1 MDISQTLDDW
11 LNEAEFAA
19 NIAFRQLTPARNAVF
34 EPFPASIKQIL
45 QQVLKQKGIS
55 ALYSHQADAIR
66 RLEAGENIV
75 ISTGTSSGKSLCY
88 SIPILNQQLSQPGAT
103 ALLMFPT
110 KALTNDQHKSFL
122 DYASLLPGDGIKP
135 AIYDGDTPSGQ
146 RTAIRKSA
154 SILLTN
160 PDMLH
165 QGILPHHTNWARFF
179 SKLRFI
185 VIDEMH
191 IYRGVFG
198 SHFANLMRRLK
209 RICAFYNAYPQFVL
223 TSATIGNPE
232 ELATSLVEQKV
243 HLIDEDGSPKGPA
256 HFLVYNPPLVDEK
269 LGIRKSSIDFGVLF
283 TQKLMKSSH
292 QTLVFARTR
301 RTVEMLLTY
310 LRTRLPFQERESVRG
325 YRSGYLKSERREI
338 EQGLKSNTLRA
349 VFSTSALELGVDIG
363 DLDAVILVGFP
374 GTIATTHQRIG
385 RAGRKQQPSLGILIV
400 TNEAMDQYLAAHPEY
415 LVDRNPEQALIDPQ
429 NLVILLQHIGCAAF
443 ELPFS
448 STENFGSMTAAELAR
463 FLDLLEQSGSLTRQG
478 DDYYWLADRYPAA
491 EVSLRSS
498 TPNVISLNVV
508 GEADSMS
515 FIGSVDANAARWY
528 VHKEAIYLHDA
539 EMYEVVDLDLEKGV
553 CLLKPSQSEYYTIP
567 VMDTKIIDYSLTSSV
582 GYQNFTANYGSLD
595 LEISIN
601 SFQKK
606 RWMTNEL
613 LGVGQIDLPPQNLHT
628 TGFWLGISPNFIETL
643 RSDNLWGSDPN
654 LYGPEWNRLRQ
665 KILLRDNYTC
675 RACGQLFESSILHVH
690 HVQPFRTFADSALAN
705 QASNLVTLCPS
716 CHHKAETSVMVR
728 SGLAAVAYALRSIA
742 PLLIMCDREDISLLS
757 ENRSVLN
764 DANPAILVYDNIP
777 GGIGLSRKLYDLRN
791 FWIERAIEVIHDCQC
806 ESGCPACV
814 GPIGEPGY
822 GGKKEALALL
832 KGLRYG

>member
-1 MDISQTLDDW
+1 MDITGTLEDW
-11 LNEAEFAA
+11 FKEAEFAG
-19 NIAFRQLTPARNAVF
+19 NVAFQKFTPAREAIF
-34 EPFPASIKQIL
+34 EPFPASIHPAI

-55 ALYSHQADAIR
+55 ALYSHQAEAIR

-88 SIPILNQQLSQPGAT
+88 SIPILNQQLNQPGAT
-103 ALLMFPT
+103 ALLLFPT
-110 KALTNDQHKSFL
+110 KALTNDQQNSFS
-122 DYASLLPGDGIKP
+122 DFANLLPGGAIRP
-135 AIYDGDTPSGQ
+135 AIYDGDTPSSQ
-146 RTAIRKSA
+146 RSAIRKTA

-179 SKLRFI
+179 SKLRFV

-198 SHFANLMRRLK
+198 SHFANLIRRLM
-209 RICAFYNAYPQFVL
+209 RICAFYNAYPQFIL

-232 ELATSLVEQKV
+232 ELATNLVEQTV
-243 HLIDEDGSPKGPA
+243 HLIDEDGSPRGPA
-256 HFLVYNPPLVDEK
+256 HFLVYNPPFVDEK
-269 LGIRKSSIDFGVLF
+269 LGIRKSSIDFGVIF
-283 TQKLMKSSH
+283 TQKLMKSAH
-292 QTLVFARTR
+292 QSLVFARTR

-310 LRTRLPFQERESVRG
+310 LRSRLPFQERESVRG

-338 EQGLKSNTLRA
+338 EQGLKSGTQKA

-400 TNEAMDQYLAAHPEY
+400 TNEAMDQYLATHPEY
-415 LVDRNPEQALIDPQ
+415 LIDRNPEQALIDPQ
-429 NLVILLQHIGCAAF
+429 NLIILLQHVGCAAF

-448 STENFGSMTAAELAR
+448 STEDFGSMSAAELAR
-463 FLDLLEQSGSLTRQG
+463 FLDLLEQSGSLTKQG
-478 DDYYWLADRYPAA
+478 EDYYWLADRYPAA
-491 EVSLRSS
+491 DVSLRSS
-498 TPNVISLNVV
+498 TPNVVSLNVV
-508 GEADSMS
+508 GEGEDTGY
-515 FIGSVDANAARWY
+515 IGSVDANAARWY
-528 VHKEAIYLHDA
+528 VHKEAIYLHNA
-539 EMYEVVDLDLEKGV
+539 EMYVVLDLDLEQGV
-553 CLLKPSQSEYYTIP
+553 CVLKPSQSEYYTIP
-567 VMDTKIIDYSLTSSV
+567 VIDTRIIDYNLTSSV
-582 GYQNFTANYGSLD
+582 GYQNFSANYGSLD

-628 TGFWLGISPNFIETL
+628 TGFWLGISPNLIDNL
-643 RSDNLWGSDPN
+643 RASRLWGSDPN
-654 LYGPEWNRLRQ
+654 IYSAGWDRLRQ
-665 KILLRDNYTC
+665 KILLRDSNIC
-675 RACGQLFESSILHVH
+675 RACGLTFEPSQLHVH
-690 HVQPFRTFADSALAN
+690 HVQPFRTFADPAMAN

-716 CHHKAETSVMVR
+716 CHHKAEISVMVR
-728 SGLAAVAYALRSIA
+728 SGLAAAAYALRSIA

-791 FWIERAIEVIHDCQC
+791 FWIERAIEVIASCQC
-806 ESGCPACV
+806 DSGCPACV
-814 GPIGEPGY
+814 GPVGEPGF
-822 GGKKEALALL
+822 GGKAEALALL
-832 KGLRYG
+832 KGLRNG

>member
-1 MDISQTLDDW
+1 MDITETLENW
-11 LNEAEFAA
+11 LKDPEFAE
-19 NIAFRQLTPARNAVF
+19 NIAFQKLTPAHNAIF
-34 EPFPASIKQIL
+34 EPFPASIQPDL
-45 QQVLKQKGIS
+45 QKVLIHKGVS
-55 ALYSHQADAIR
+55 ALYSHQAEAIR
-66 RLEAGENIV
+66 RLEMGENIV
-75 ISTGTSSGKSLCY
+75 LSTGTSSGKSLCY

-103 ALLMFPT
+103 ALLLFPT
-110 KALTNDQHKSFL
+110 KALTNDQHNSFS
-122 DYASLLPGDGIKP
+122 DYANLLPGDAIKP
-135 AIYDGDTPSGQ
+135 AIYDGDTPSNQ

-154 SILLTN
+154 TILLTN

-179 SKLRFI
+179 SKLRFV

-198 SHFANLMRRLK
+198 SHFANLIRRLK
-209 RICAFYNAYPQFVL
+209 RICAFYNAFPQFIL

-232 ELATSLVEQKV
+232 ELATSLIEQNV

-256 HFLVYNPPLVDEK
+256 HFLVYNPPFVDEK
-269 LGIRKSSIDFGVLF
+269 LGIRKSSIDFGVIF
-283 TQKLMKSSH
+283 TQKLMKSAH
-292 QTLVFARTR
+292 QSLVFARTR

-310 LRTRLPFQERESVRG
+310 LRNRLPYQDRESVRG

-338 EQGLKSNTLRA
+338 EQGLKSGTLKA

-415 LVDRNPEQALIDPQ
+415 LVEQNPEQALIDPQ
-429 NLVILLQHIGCAAF
+429 NLVILLQHISCAAF
-443 ELPFS
+443 ELPFAR
-448 STENFGSMTAAELAR
+448 TENFGSISAADLTR

-478 DDYYWLADRYPAA
+478 EDYYWLADRYPAA

-498 TPNVISLNVV
+498 TPNVVSLNVV
-508 GEADSMS
+508 GEGEDKK

-539 EMYEVVDLDLEKGV
+539 EMYEVLDLDLEKGV
-553 CLLKPSQSEYYTIP
+553 CFLKPSQSEYYTIP
-567 VMDTKIIDYSLTSSV
+567 VIDTKIIDYNLTSSV
-582 GYQNFTANYGSLD
+582 GYQNYSANYGSLD

-601 SFQKK
+601 TFQKK

-628 TGFWLGISPNFIETL
+628 TGFWLGISPSFIDTL
-643 RSDNLWGSDPN
+643 RAGQQWGSDPN
-654 LYGPEWNRLRQ
+654 IYGPEWNRLRQ
-665 KILLRDNYTC
+665 KILLRDNNTC
-675 RACGQLFESSILHVH
+675 RACGKSFEPSDLHVH
-690 HVQPFRTFADSALAN
+690 HVQPFRTFTDLALAN

-716 CHHKAETSVMVR
+716 CHHKAEISVMVR
-728 SGLAAVAYALRSIA
+728 SGLAAAAYALRSIA

-791 FWIERAIEVIHDCQC
+791 FWIERAIEVIESCQC

-814 GPIGEPGY
+814 GPVGEPGY
-822 GGKKEALALL
+822 GGKAEALALL

>member
-1 MDISQTLDDW
+1 MDIAQTLDDW
-11 LNEAEFAA
+11 LKEAEFAE
-19 NIAFRQLTPARNAVF
+19 NIAYRQLTPPRQALF
-34 EPFPASIKQIL
+34 EPFPSSIHSA
-45 QQVLKQKGIS
+45 LKRTLNGKGIT
-55 ALYSHQADAIR
+55 ALYSHQAKAISL
-66 RLEAGENIV
+66 LESGENIV

-88 SIPILNQQLSQPGAT
+88 GIPILNQQLNQPGAT
-103 ALLMFPT
+103 SLLLFPT
-110 KALTNDQHKSFL
+110 KALTNDQYNNFA
-122 DYASLLPGDGIKP
+122 DYAEQLPGGNIKP
-135 AIYDGDTPSGQ
+135 AIYDGDTPNHQ
-146 RTAIRKSA
+146 RSAMRKSA
-154 SILLTN
+154 TILMTN

-179 SKLRFI
+179 SNLRFV
-185 VIDEMH
+185 VIDEIH

-232 ELATSLVEQKV
+232 ELAASLIEQKV

-269 LGIRKSSIDFGVLF
+269 LGIRKSSIDFGVTF
-283 TQKLMKSSH
+283 AQKLMHANH
-292 QTLVFARTR
+292 QSLVFARTR

-310 LRTRLPFQERESVRG
+310 LRHRLPIQEQNAVRG
-325 YRSGYLKSERREI
+325 YRSGYLKYERREI
-338 EQGLKSNTLRA
+338 EQGLKSGSVRA

-374 GTIATTHQRIG
+374 GTIATARQRIG
-385 RAGRKQQPSLGILIV
+385 RAGRKQQPSLGIMIA

-448 STENFGSMTAAELAR
+448 RSEGFGSMNPEELAR

-478 DDYYWLADRYPAA
+478 EEYYWLADRYPAA

-498 TPNVISLNVV
+498 TPNVVSLNVV
-508 GEADSMS
+508 EENNESH

-539 EMYEVVDLDLEKGV
+539 EMYEVLDLNLEQGV
-553 CLLKPSQSEYYTIP
+553 CYLKPSQSEYFTIP
-567 VMDTKIIDYSLTSSV
+567 VIDTRIIEYNLTSSV
-582 GYQNFTANYGSLD
+582 SYQNFSANYGSLD

-601 SFQKK
+601 TFQKK

-613 LGVGQIDLPPQNLHT
+613 LGIGQIDLPPQNLHT
-628 TGFWLGISPNFIETL
+628 TGFWLGISPNFVETL
-643 RSDNLWGSDPN
+643 RSEKLWGADPN
-654 LYGPEWNRLRQ
+654 AYGPYWNRLRQ

-675 RACGQLFESSILHVH
+675 RNCGKTFEVSELHVH
-690 HVQPFRTFADSALAN
+690 HLQPFRTFADPAMAN
-705 QASNLVTLCPS
+705 QASNLVTLCAS
-716 CHHKAETSVMVR
+716 CHHKAEINVMVR
-728 SGLAAVAYALRSIA
+728 SGLAAASYALRSIA

-757 ENRSVLN
+757 ENRSILN
-764 DANPAILVYDNIP
+764 DANPAILVYDNVP

-814 GPIGEPGY
+814 GPVGEPGY

>member
-1 MDISQTLDDW
+1 MDITQTLDDW
-11 LNEAEFAA
+11 LKAAEFAE
-19 NIAFRQLTPARNAVF
+19 NIAYRQLTPPRQALF
-34 EPFPASIKQIL
+34 ESFPATIHPA
-45 QQVLKQKGIS
+45 LKRTLNEKGIS
-55 ALYSHQADAIR
+55 ALYSHQAKAISL
-66 RLEAGENIV
+66 LESGENIV

-88 SIPILNQQLSQPGAT
+88 GIPILNQQLNQPGT
-103 ALLMFPT
+103 TSLLLFPT
-110 KALTNDQHKSFL
+110 KALTNDQYNNFADH
-122 DYASLLPGDGIKP
+122 AEQLPDGNIKP
-135 AIYDGDTPSGQ
+135 AIYDGDTPNHQ
-146 RTAIRKSA
+146 RSAMRKSA
-154 SILLTN
+154 TILMTN

-179 SKLRFI
+179 SNLRFV
-185 VIDEMH
+185 VIDEIH

-232 ELATSLVEQKV
+232 ELAASLIEQKV

-269 LGIRKSSIDFGVLF
+269 LGIRKSSIDFGVTF
-283 TQKLMKSSH
+283 AQKLMHADH
-292 QTLVFARTR
+292 QSLVFARTR

-310 LRTRLPFQERESVRG
+310 LRNRLPLQEQSAVRG

-338 EQGLKSNTLRA
+338 EQGLKSGSVRA

-385 RAGRKQQPSLGILIV
+385 RAGRQQQPSLGIMIA

-448 STENFGSMTAAELAR
+448 RSEDFGSINPEELAR
-463 FLDLLEQSGSLTRQG
+463 FLDLLEQSGSLTSQG
-478 DDYYWLADRYPAA
+478 EEYYWLADRYPAA

-498 TPNVISLNVV
+498 TPNVVSLNVV
-508 GEADSMS
+508 EENNKSH

-528 VHKEAIYLHDA
+528 VHKDAIYLHDA
-539 EMYEVVDLDLEKGV
+539 EMYEVMDLNLEQGV
-553 CLLKPSQSEYYTIP
+553 CYLKPSHSEYFTIP
-567 VMDTKIIDYSLTSSV
+567 VIDTRIIEYNLTSSV
-582 GYQNFTANYGSLD
+582 SYQNFSANYGSLD

-601 SFQKK
+601 TFQKK

-628 TGFWLGISPNFIETL
+628 TGFWLGISPNFVETL
-643 RSDNLWGSDPN
+643 RSEKLWGADPN
-654 LYGPEWNRLRQ
+654 VYGPDWNRLRQ

-675 RACGQLFESSILHVH
+675 RSCGKTFDVSELHVH
-690 HVQPFRTFADSALAN
+690 HLQPFRTFADPAMAN
-705 QASNLVTLCPS
+705 QPSNLVTLCAS
-716 CHHKAETSVMVR
+716 CHHKAEINVMVR
-728 SGLAAVAYALRSIA
+728 SGLAAASYALRSIA

-757 ENRSVLN
+757 ENRSILN
-764 DANPAILVYDNIP
+764 DANPAILVYDNVP

-791 FWIERAIEVIHDCQC
+791 FWIDRAIEVIQDCQC

-814 GPIGEPGY
+814 GPVGEPGY

>member
-1 MDISQTLDDW
+1 MDITQTLDYW
-11 LNEAEFAA
+11 LKEADFAE
-19 NIAFRQLTPARNAVF
+19 NIAYRHLTPPRQALF
-34 EPFPASIKQIL
+34 QPFPATIHPA
-45 QQVLKQKGIS
+45 LKRTLNAKGIT
-55 ALYSHQADAIR
+55 ALYSHQAKAISL
-66 RLEAGENIV
+66 LESGENIV

-88 SIPILNQQLSQPGAT
+88 GIPILNQQLNQPGAT
-103 ALLMFPT
+103 SLLLFPI
-110 KALTNDQHKSFL
+110 KALTNDQYNNFA
-122 DYASLLPGDGIKP
+122 DYAEQLQGGNIKP
-135 AIYDGDTPSGQ
+135 AIYDGDTPNHQ
-146 RTAIRKSA
+146 RSAMRKSA
-154 SILLTN
+154 TILMTN

-179 SKLRFI
+179 SKIRFV
-185 VIDEMH
+185 VIDEIH

-232 ELATSLVEQKV
+232 ELAASLIEQKV
-243 HLIDEDGSPKGPA
+243 NLIDEDGSPKGPA

-269 LGIRKSSIDFGVLF
+269 LGIRKSSIDFGVTF
-283 TQKLMKSSH
+283 AQKLMHANH
-292 QTLVFARTR
+292 QSLVFARTR

-310 LRTRLPFQERESVRG
+310 LRHRLPIQEQNAVRG

-338 EQGLKSNTLRA
+338 EQGLKSGSVRA

-385 RAGRKQQPSLGILIV
+385 RAGRKQQPSLGIMIA

-448 STENFGSMTAAELAR
+448 SSEGFGSMSPEELAL

-478 DDYYWLADRYPAA
+478 EEYYWLADRYPAA
-491 EVSLRSS
+491 EISLRSS
-498 TPNVISLNVV
+498 TPNVVSLNVV
-508 GEADSMS
+508 QENNKSH

-528 VHKEAIYLHDA
+528 VHKDAIYLHDA
-539 EMYEVVDLDLEKGV
+539 EMYEVLDLNLEQGV
-553 CLLKPSQSEYYTIP
+553 CYLKPSQSEYFTIP
-567 VMDTKIIDYSLTSSV
+567 VIDTRIIEYNLTSSV
-582 GYQNFTANYGSLD
+582 SYQNFSANYGSLD
-595 LEISIN
+595 LEILIN
-601 SFQKK
+601 TFQKK

-628 TGFWLGISPNFIETL
+628 TGFWLGISPNFVETL
-643 RSDNLWGSDPN
+643 RSEKLWGADPN
-654 LYGPEWNRLRQ
+654 IYGPDWNQLRQ

-675 RACGQLFESSILHVH
+675 RSCGKTFEVSDLHVH
-690 HVQPFRTFADSALAN
+690 HLQPFRTFADPAMAN
-705 QASNLVTLCPS
+705 QASNLVTLCAS
-716 CHHKAETSVMVR
+716 CHHKAEINVIVR
-728 SGLAAVAYALRSIA
+728 SGLAAASYALRSIA

-757 ENRSVLN
+757 ENRSILN
-764 DANPAILVYDNIP
+764 DANPAILVYDNVP

-791 FWIERAIEVIHDCQC
+791 FWIERAIEVIQDCQC

-814 GPIGEPGY
+814 GPVGEPGY

-832 KGLRYG
+832 KGWRYG

>member
-1 MDISQTLDDW
+1 MDITGTLESW
-11 LNEAEFAA
+11 LEEAEFAE
-19 NIAFRQLTPARNAVF
+19 NIAFQQLTPAREAVL
-34 EPFPASIKQIL
+34 EPFPPSIPPAL
-45 QQVLKQKGIS
+45 QQVLKQRGIT
-55 ALYSHQADAIR
+55 ALYSHQAEALR
-66 RLEAGENIV
+66 RLELGENIV

-88 SIPILNQQLSQPGAT
+88 SIPILNQQMHQPEAT
-103 ALLMFPT
+103 ALLLYPT
-110 KALTNDQHKSFL
+110 KALTNDQHNNFI
-122 DYASLLPGDGIKP
+122 DYAKLLPGNDIKP
-135 AIYDGDTPSGQ
+135 AIYDGDTPSSQ

-154 SILLTN
+154 TILMTN

-179 SKLRFI
+179 SNLRFV

-198 SHFANLMRRLK
+198 SHFANLIRRLQ

-232 ELATSLVEQKV
+232 ELATNLVEQKV

-269 LGIRKSSIDFGVLF
+269 LGIRKSSIDFGVIF
-283 TQKLMKSSH
+283 TQKLMKSTH
-292 QTLVFARTR
+292 QSLIFARTR
-301 RTVEMLLTY
+301 RTVEMLLAY
-310 LRTRLPFQERESVRG
+310 LRNRLPFQERESVRG

-338 EQGLKSNTLRA
+338 EQGLKSGSLRA
-349 VFSTSALELGVDIG
+349 VFSTSALELGIDIG
-363 DLDAVILVGFP
+363 DLDAVVLVGFP

-448 STENFGSMTAAELAR
+448 STENFGSMSAEDLSR

-498 TPNVISLNVV
+498 TPNVVSLNVV
-508 GEADSMS
+508 DEGNEKE

-539 EMYEVVDLDLEKGV
+539 EMYEVLDLDLDQGV
-553 CLLKPSQSEYYTIP
+553 CLLKPSRSEYYTIP
-567 VMDTKIIDYSLTSSV
+567 VIDTRIIDYNLTSSV
-582 GYQNFTANYGSLD
+582 GYQNFSANYGSLD

-601 SFQKK
+601 SYQKK

-613 LGVGQIDLPPQNLHT
+613 LGLGQIDLPPQNLHT
-628 TGFWLGISPNFIETL
+628 TGFWLGISPNLIETL
-643 RSDNLWGSDPN
+643 RTNRLWGSDSN
-654 LYGPEWNRLRQ
+654 IYGPEWNQLRQ
-665 KILLRDNYTC
+665 KILLRDSYTC
-675 RACGQLFESSILHVH
+675 RACGKAFEPSDLHVH
-690 HVQPFRTFADSALAN
+690 HMQPFRTFADPAIAN
-705 QASNLVTLCPS
+705 QASNLVTLCAS
-716 CHHKAETSVMVR
+716 CHHKAEINVMVR
-728 SGLAAVAYALRSIA
+728 SGLAAAAYALRSIA

-791 FWIERAIEVIHDCQC
+791 FWIERAVEVIQGCQC

-814 GPIGEPGY
+814 GPVGEPGY
-822 GGKKEALALL
+822 GGKEEALALL

>member
-1 MDISQTLDDW
+1 MDITGTLESW
-11 LNEAEFAA
+11 LEEAEFSE
-19 NIAFRQLTPARNAVF
+19 NIAFQQLTPAREAVL
-34 EPFPASIKQIL
+34 EPFPATIPPAL
-45 QQVLKQKGIS
+45 QQVLKQRGIT
-55 ALYSHQADAIR
+55 ALYSHQAEAISH
-66 RLEAGENIV
+66 LESGENIV

-88 SIPILNQQLSQPGAT
+88 SIPIMNQQINQPGAT
-103 ALLMFPT
+103 ALLLFPT
-110 KALTNDQHKSFL
+110 KALSNDQYNNF
-122 DYASLLPGDGIKP
+122 ASYVKHLPADSIKP
-135 AIYDGDTPSGQ
+135 AIYDGDTPTNQ
-146 RTAIRKSA
+146 RTAIRKTTT
-154 SILLTN
+154 ILITN

-179 SKLRFI
+179 AKLRFV

-198 SHFANLMRRLK
+198 SHFANLIRRLK
-209 RICAFYNAYPQFVL
+209 RICAFYNAYPQFIL

-232 ELATSLVEQKV
+232 ELATNLVEQKV
-243 HLIDEDGSPKGPA
+243 HLINNDGSPKGPS

-269 LGIRKSSIDFGVLF
+269 LGIRKSSIDFGVTF
-283 TQKLMKSSH
+283 TQKLMKSNH
-292 QTLVFARTR
+292 QSLIFARTR

-310 LRTRLPFQERESVRG
+310 LRNRLPFQEREWVRG

-338 EQGLKSNTLRA
+338 EQGLKSGSLRA
-349 VFSTSALELGVDIG
+349 VFSTSALELGIDIG

-385 RAGRKQQPSLGILIV
+385 RAGRKQQTSMGILIV
-400 TNEAMDQYLAAHPEY
+400 TNEAMDQYLASHPEY

-448 STENFGSMTAAELAR
+448 STENFGSMSAEDLSR

-498 TPNVISLNVV
+498 TPNVVSLNVV
-508 GEADSMS
+508 DEGNEKE

-539 EMYEVVDLDLEKGV
+539 EMYEVLDLDLDQGV
-553 CLLKPSQSEYYTIP
+553 CLLKPSRSEYYTIP
-567 VMDTKIIDYSLTSSV
+567 VIDTRIIDYNLTSSV
-582 GYQNFTANYGSLD
+582 GYQNFSANYGSLD

-601 SFQKK
+601 SYQKK

-613 LGVGQIDLPPQNLHT
+613 LGLGQIDLPPQNLHT
-628 TGFWLGISPNFIETL
+628 TGFWLGISPNLIETL
-643 RSDNLWGSDPN
+643 RTNRLWGSDSN
-654 LYGPEWNRLRQ
+654 IYGPEWNRLRQ
-665 KILLRDNYTC
+665 KILMRDSYTC
-675 RACGQLFESSILHVH
+675 RACGKAFEPSELHVH
-690 HVQPFRTFADSALAN
+690 HVQPFRTFADPAIAN
-705 QASNLVTLCPS
+705 QASNLVTLCAS
-716 CHHKAETSVMVR
+716 CHHKAEINVMVR
-728 SGLAAVAYALRSIA
+728 SGLAAAAYALRSIA

-791 FWIERAIEVIHDCQC
+791 FWIERAVEVIQGCHC

-814 GPIGEPGY
+814 GPVGEPGY
-822 GGKKEALALL
+822 GGKEEALALL

>member
-1 MDISQTLDDW
+1 MDITQTLDDW
-11 LNEAEFAA
+11 LKEAEFAE
-19 NIAFRQLTPARNAVF
+19 NIAYQQLTPPRQALF
-34 EPFPASIKQIL
+34 EPFPSSIHSA
-45 QQVLKQKGIS
+45 LKRTLNGKGIT
-55 ALYSHQADAIR
+55 ALYSHQAKAISL
-66 RLEAGENIV
+66 LESGENIV

-88 SIPILNQQLSQPGAT
+88 GIPILNQQLNQPGT
-103 ALLMFPT
+103 TSLLLFPT
-110 KALTNDQHKSFL
+110 KALTNDQYNNFADH
-122 DYASLLPGDGIKP
+122 AEQLPDGNIKP
-135 AIYDGDTPSGQ
+135 AIYDGDTPNHQ
-146 RTAIRKSA
+146 RSAMRKSA
-154 SILLTN
+154 TILMTN

-179 SKLRFI
+179 SNLRFV
-185 VIDEMH
+185 VIDEIH

-232 ELATSLVEQKV
+232 ELAASLIEQKV

-269 LGIRKSSIDFGVLF
+269 LGIRKSSIDFGVTF
-283 TQKLMKSSH
+283 AQKLMHADH
-292 QTLVFARTR
+292 QSLVFARTR

-310 LRTRLPFQERESVRG
+310 LRNRLPLQEQSAVRG

-338 EQGLKSNTLRA
+338 EQGLKSGSVRA

-374 GTIATTHQRIG
+374 GTIATARQRIG
-385 RAGRKQQPSLGILIV
+385 RAGRKQQPSLGIMIA

-448 STENFGSMTAAELAR
+448 RSEGFGSMNPEELAR
-463 FLDLLEQSGSLTRQG
+463 FLDLLEQSGSITRQG
-478 DDYYWLADRYPAA
+478 EEYYWLADRYPAA

-498 TPNVISLNVV
+498 TPNVVSLNVV
-508 GEADSMS
+508 EENNESH

-528 VHKEAIYLHDA
+528 VHKDAIYLHDA
-539 EMYEVVDLDLEKGV
+539 EMYEVLDLNLEQGV
-553 CLLKPSQSEYYTIP
+553 CYLKPSQSEYFTIP
-567 VMDTKIIDYSLTSSV
+567 VIDTRIIEYNLTSSV
-582 GYQNFTANYGSLD
+582 SYQNFSANYGSLD

-601 SFQKK
+601 TFQKK

-613 LGVGQIDLPPQNLHT
+613 LGIGQIDLPPQNLHT
-628 TGFWLGISPNFIETL
+628 TGFWLGISPNFVETL
-643 RSDNLWGSDPN
+643 RSEKLWGADPN
-654 LYGPEWNRLRQ
+654 AYGPYWNRLRQ

-675 RACGQLFESSILHVH
+675 RSCGKTFDMSELHVH
-690 HVQPFRTFADSALAN
+690 HLQPFRTFADPAMAN
-705 QASNLVTLCPS
+705 QPSNLVTLCAS
-716 CHHKAETSVMVR
+716 CHHKAEINVMVR
-728 SGLAAVAYALRSIA
+728 SGLAAASYALRSIA

-757 ENRSVLN
+757 ENRSILN
-764 DANPAILVYDNIP
+764 DANPAILVYDNVP

-791 FWIERAIEVIHDCQC
+791 FWIDRAIEVIQDCQC

-814 GPIGEPGY
+814 GPVGEPGY

-832 KGLRYG
+832 KGLLYG

>member
-1 MDISQTLDDW
+1 MDITQTLDDW
-11 LNEAEFAA
+11 LKEAEFAE
-19 NIAFRQLTPARNAVF
+19 NIAYQQLTPPRQALF
-34 EPFPASIKQIL
+34 EPFPSSIHSA
-45 QQVLKQKGIS
+45 LKRTLNGKGIT
-55 ALYSHQADAIR
+55 ALYSHQAKAISL
-66 RLEAGENIV
+66 LESGENIV

-88 SIPILNQQLSQPGAT
+88 GIPILNQQLNQPGT
-103 ALLMFPT
+103 TSLLLFPT
-110 KALTNDQHKSFL
+110 KALTNDQYNNFADH
-122 DYASLLPGDGIKP
+122 AEQLPDGNIKP
-135 AIYDGDTPSGQ
+135 AIYDGDTPNHQ
-146 RTAIRKSA
+146 RSAMRKSA
-154 SILLTN
+154 TILMTN

-179 SKLRFI
+179 SNLRFV
-185 VIDEMH
+185 VIDEIH

-232 ELATSLVEQKV
+232 ELAASLIEQKV

-269 LGIRKSSIDFGVLF
+269 LGIRKSSIDFGVTF
-283 TQKLMKSSH
+283 AQKLMHADH
-292 QTLVFARTR
+292 QSLVFARTR

-310 LRTRLPFQERESVRG
+310 LRNRLPLQEQSAVRG

-338 EQGLKSNTLRA
+338 EQGLKSGSVRA

-385 RAGRKQQPSLGILIV
+385 RAGRQQQPSLGIMIA

-448 STENFGSMTAAELAR
+448 RSEGFGSMNPEELAR

-478 DDYYWLADRYPAA
+478 EEYYWLADRYPAA

-498 TPNVISLNVV
+498 TPNVVSLNVV
-508 GEADSMS
+508 EENNESH

-528 VHKEAIYLHDA
+528 VHKDAIYLHDA
-539 EMYEVVDLDLEKGV
+539 EMYEVMDLNLEQGV
-553 CLLKPSQSEYYTIP
+553 CYLKPSHSEYFTIP
-567 VMDTKIIDYSLTSSV
+567 VIDTRIIEYNLTSSV
-582 GYQNFTANYGSLD
+582 SYQNFSANYGSLD

-601 SFQKK
+601 TFQKK

-628 TGFWLGISPNFIETL
+628 TGFWLGISPNFVETL
-643 RSDNLWGSDPN
+643 RSEKLWGADPN
-654 LYGPEWNRLRQ
+654 VYGPDWNRLRQ

-675 RACGQLFESSILHVH
+675 RSCGKTFDVSELHVH
-690 HVQPFRTFADSALAN
+690 HLQPFRTFADPAMAN
-705 QASNLVTLCPS
+705 QPSNLVTLCAS
-716 CHHKAETSVMVR
+716 CHHKAEINVMVR
-728 SGLAAVAYALRSIA
+728 SGLAAASYALRSIA

-757 ENRSVLN
+757 ENRSILN
-764 DANPAILVYDNIP
+764 DANPAILVYDNVP

-791 FWIERAIEVIHDCQC
+791 FWIDRAIEVIQDCQC

-814 GPIGEPGY
+814 GPVGEPGY

>member
-1 MDISQTLDDW
+1 MDIAQTLDDW
-11 LNEAEFAA
+11 LKEAEFAE
-19 NIAFRQLTPARNAVF
+19 NIAYRQLTPPRQALF
-34 EPFPASIKQIL
+34 EPFPATIHPA
-45 QQVLKQKGIS
+45 LKRTLNAKGIT
-55 ALYSHQADAIR
+55 ALYSHQAKAISL
-66 RLEAGENIV
+66 LESGENIV

-88 SIPILNQQLSQPGAT
+88 GIPILNQQLNQPGAT
-103 ALLMFPT
+103 SLLLFPT
-110 KALTNDQHKSFL
+110 KALTNDQYNNFA
-122 DYASLLPGDGIKP
+122 DYAEHLPGGNIKP
-135 AIYDGDTPSGQ
+135 AIYDGDTPNHQ
-146 RTAIRKSA
+146 RSAMRKSA
-154 SILLTN
+154 TILMTN

-179 SKLRFI
+179 SKLRVV
-185 VIDEMH
+185 VIDEIH

-198 SHFANLMRRLK
+198 SHFANLIRRLK

-232 ELATSLVEQKV
+232 ELAASLIEQQV

-269 LGIRKSSIDFGVLF
+269 LGIRKSSIDFGVTF
-283 TQKLMKSSH
+283 AQKLMHANH
-292 QTLVFARTR
+292 QSLVFARTR

-310 LRTRLPFQERESVRG
+310 LRNRLPLQEQSAVRG

-338 EQGLKSNTLRA
+338 EQGLKSGSVRA

-374 GTIATTHQRIG
+374 GTIATARQRIG
-385 RAGRKQQPSLGILIV
+385 RAGRKQQPSLGIMIA

-448 STENFGSMTAAELAR
+448 RSEGFGSMNPEELAR
-463 FLDLLEQSGSLTRQG
+463 FLDLLEQSGSITRQG
-478 DDYYWLADRYPAA
+478 EEYYWLADRYPAA

-498 TPNVISLNVV
+498 TPNVVSLNVV
-508 GEADSMS
+508 EENNESH

-528 VHKEAIYLHDA
+528 VHKDAIYLHDA
-539 EMYEVVDLDLEKGV
+539 EMYEVLDLNLEQGV
-553 CLLKPSQSEYYTIP
+553 CYLKPSQSEYFTIP
-567 VMDTKIIDYSLTSSV
+567 VIDTRIIEYNLTSSV
-582 GYQNFTANYGSLD
+582 SYQNFSANYGSLD

-601 SFQKK
+601 TFQKK

-613 LGVGQIDLPPQNLHT
+613 LGIGQIDLPPQNLHT
-628 TGFWLGISPNFIETL
+628 TGFWLGISPNFVETL
-643 RSDNLWGSDPN
+643 RSEKLWGADPN
-654 LYGPEWNRLRQ
+654 AYGPYWNRLRQ

-675 RACGQLFESSILHVH
+675 RSCGKTFDMSELHVH
-690 HVQPFRTFADSALAN
+690 HLQPFRTFADPAMAN
-705 QASNLVTLCPS
+705 QASNLVTLCAS
-716 CHHKAETSVMVR
+716 CHHKAEINVMVR
-728 SGLAAVAYALRSIA
+728 SGLAAASYALRSIA

-757 ENRSVLN
+757 ENRSILN
-764 DANPAILVYDNIP
+764 DANPAILVYDNVP

-791 FWIERAIEVIHDCQC
+791 FWIDRAIEVIQDCQC

-814 GPIGEPGY
+814 GPVGEPGY

-832 KGLRYG
+832 KGLLYG

>member
-1 MDISQTLDDW
+1 MDITQSLENW
-11 LNEAEFAA
+11 LKEAEFAE
-19 NIAFRQLTPARNAVF
+19 NIAFQKLTPARGAVL
-34 EPFPASIKQIL
+34 EPFPASILPSLQHIL
-45 QQVLKQKGIS
+45 SQRGIT
-55 ALYSHQADAIR
+55 ALYSHQAEALR
-66 RLEAGENIV
+66 YLEEGENIV

-88 SIPILNQQLSQPGAT
+88 SIPILNQQLVQPGAT
-103 ALLMFPT
+103 ALLLFPT
-110 KALTNDQHKSFL
+110 KALTNDQHKNFL
-122 DYASLLPGDGIKP
+122 DYARLLPGNDIKP
-135 AIYDGDTPSGQ
+135 AIYDGDTPSSQ

-179 SKLRFI
+179 SNLRFV

-198 SHFANLMRRLK
+198 SHFANLIRRLK

-243 HLIDEDGSPKGPA
+243 HLIDQDGSPKGPA

-269 LGIRKSSIDFGVLF
+269 LGIRKSSIDFGVIF
-283 TQKLMKSSH
+283 TQKLMRASH
-292 QTLVFARTR
+292 QSLVFARTR

-310 LRTRLPFQERESVRG
+310 LRSRLPVQDRESVRG

-338 EQGLKSNTLRA
+338 EHGLKSGSLKA
-349 VFSTSALELGVDIG
+349 VFSTSALELGLDIG

-415 LVDRNPEQALIDPQ
+415 LLDRNPEQALIDPQ
-429 NLVILLQHIGCAAF
+429 NLVILLQHISCAAF

-448 STENFGSMTAAELAR
+448 SNENFGAMSAQELAR
-463 FLDLLEQSGSLTRQG
+463 FLELLEQSGSLTRQG

-498 TPNVISLNVV
+498 TPNVVSLNVV
-508 GEADSMS
+508 SDGQETKS
-515 FIGSVDANAARWY
+515 IGSVDANAARWY

-539 EMYEVVDLDLEKGV
+539 EMYEVVELDLDRGICV
-553 CLLKPSQSEYYTIP
+553 LKPSQSEYFTIP
-567 VMDTKIIDYSLTSSV
+567 VIDTRIIDYSLTSSV
-582 GYQNFTANYGSLD
+582 GYQNFSANYGSLD

-601 SFQKK
+601 TFQKK

-628 TGFWLGISPNFIETL
+628 TGFWLGISPKLIDSL
-643 RSDNLWGSDPN
+643 RANHLWGADSN
-654 LYGPEWNRLRQ
+654 VYGPDWKRLRQ
-665 KILLRDNYTC
+665 KILLRDSYTC
-675 RACGQLFESSILHVH
+675 RACGNTFEPSELHVH
-690 HVQPFRTFADSALAN
+690 HVQPFRTFTDPAIAN
-705 QASNLVTLCPS
+705 QASNLVTLCAA
-716 CHHKAETSVMVR
+716 CHHKAEISVMVR
-728 SGLAAVAYALRSIA
+728 SGLAAAAYALRSIA
-742 PLLIMCDREDISLLS
+742 PLLIMCDREDVSLLS
-757 ENRSVLN
+757 ENRSILN
-764 DANPAILVYDNIP
+764 DANPAILIYDNIP
-777 GGIGLSRKLYDLRN
+777 GGIGLSRKLFDQRR
-791 FWIERAIEVIHDCQC
+791 FWIERAIEVIEGCQC

-814 GPIGEPGY
+814 GPVGEPGY
-822 GGKKEALALL
+822 GGKTEALALL
-832 KGLRYG
+832 KGLCYG

>member
-1 MDISQTLDDW
+1 MDITQTLDDW
-11 LNEAEFAA
+11 LKEAEFAE
-19 NIAFRQLTPARNAVF
+19 NIAYQQLTPPRQALF
-34 EPFPASIKQIL
+34 EPFPSSIHSA
-45 QQVLKQKGIS
+45 LKRTLNGKGIT
-55 ALYSHQADAIR
+55 ALYSHQAKAISL
-66 RLEAGENIV
+66 LESGENIV

-88 SIPILNQQLSQPGAT
+88 GIPILNQQLNQPGT
-103 ALLMFPT
+103 TSLLLFPT
-110 KALTNDQHKSFL
+110 KALTNDQYNNFADH
-122 DYASLLPGDGIKP
+122 AEQLPDGNIKP
-135 AIYDGDTPSGQ
+135 AIYDGDTPNHQ
-146 RTAIRKSA
+146 RSAMRKSA
-154 SILLTN
+154 TILMTN

-179 SKLRFI
+179 SNLRFV
-185 VIDEMH
+185 VIDEIH

-232 ELATSLVEQKV
+232 ELAASLIEQKV

-269 LGIRKSSIDFGVLF
+269 LGIRKSSIDFGVTF
-283 TQKLMKSSH
+283 AQKLMHADH
-292 QTLVFARTR
+292 QSLVFARTR

-310 LRTRLPFQERESVRG
+310 LRNRLPLQEQSAVRG

-338 EQGLKSNTLRA
+338 EQGLKSGSVRA

-363 DLDAVILVGFP
+363 GLDAVILVGFP

-385 RAGRKQQPSLGILIV
+385 RAGRQQQPSLGIMIA

-448 STENFGSMTAAELAR
+448 RSEGFGSMNPEELAR

-478 DDYYWLADRYPAA
+478 EEYYWLADRYPAA

-498 TPNVISLNVV
+498 TPNVVSLNVV
-508 GEADSMS
+508 EENNESH

-528 VHKEAIYLHDA
+528 VHKDAIYLHDA
-539 EMYEVVDLDLEKGV
+539 EMYEVMDLNLEQGV
-553 CLLKPSQSEYYTIP
+553 CYLKPSHSEYFTIP
-567 VMDTKIIDYSLTSSV
+567 VIDTRIIEYNLTSSV
-582 GYQNFTANYGSLD
+582 SYQNFSANYGSLD

-601 SFQKK
+601 TFQKK

-628 TGFWLGISPNFIETL
+628 TGFWLGISPNFVETL
-643 RSDNLWGSDPN
+643 RSEKLWGADPN
-654 LYGPEWNRLRQ
+654 VYGPDWNRLRQ

-675 RACGQLFESSILHVH
+675 RSCGKTFDVSELHVH
-690 HVQPFRTFADSALAN
+690 HLQPFRTFADPAMAN
-705 QASNLVTLCPS
+705 QPSNLVTLCAS
-716 CHHKAETSVMVR
+716 CHHKAEINVMVR
-728 SGLAAVAYALRSIA
+728 SGLAAASYALRSIA

-757 ENRSVLN
+757 ENRSILN
-764 DANPAILVYDNIP
+764 DANPAILVYDNVP

-791 FWIERAIEVIHDCQC
+791 FWIDRAIEVIQDCQC

-814 GPIGEPGY
+814 GPVGEPGY